1 MKLQISI
8 VAILLSL
15 FLSGFQ
21 REPKHFIALGIVAPI
36 EKDSLVS
43 ASGFGLIGE
52 SVGRMIAPSLSEE
65 KFKLNLKAISK
76 LKTKLYM
83 CNVMFPGQMK
93 IAGPNVKENVVLD
106 YVDSLFQRAQ
116 QAKITLIVLGSGTAR
131 RLPEDYDVKKA
142 TLEFASLCRKI
153 AGVAAKYKVKIALEN
168 LQSKETNFLN
178 TVKAA
183 AEVVRLV
190 DHPNFKLNADIFHMR
205 REHESPESIINAKDL
220 LIHCEIAEDEERTL
234 PGIKG
239 DDFTDYFKALKT
251 ANYRGPVFV
260 EAGSSYSD
268 AQLKYCAQFLNQQI
282 DKVYKN

>member
-1 MKLQISI
+1 
-8 VAILLSL
+8 
-15 FLSGFQ
+15 
-21 REPKHFIALGIVAPI
+21 
-36 EKDSLVS
+36 
-43 ASGFGLIGE
+43 
-52 SVGRMIAPSLSEE
+52 MIAPSLSEE

-93 IAGPNVKENVVLD
+93 IAGPNVKEDVVLG